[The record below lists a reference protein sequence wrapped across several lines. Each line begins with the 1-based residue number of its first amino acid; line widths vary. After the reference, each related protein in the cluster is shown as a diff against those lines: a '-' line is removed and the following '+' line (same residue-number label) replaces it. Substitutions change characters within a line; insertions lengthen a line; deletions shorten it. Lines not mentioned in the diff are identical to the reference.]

1 MRKNHDPADDRSLS
15 VYQQLVNL
23 KEFSSALYDIS
34 NDIETAQELIAKC
47 ERNQTF
53 ETHMQAGLA
62 LSGLEIKMTNFA
74 QALRERFQ

>member
-1 MRKNHDPADDRSLS
+1 MDSRNPAEDVSLS
-15 VYQQLVNL
+15 VYKQLVNL
-23 KEFSSALYDIS
+23 KEFRSALYDIAS
-34 NDIETAQELIAKC
+34 DIENAQELIAKA

-74 QALRERFQ
+74 LTVRERFR